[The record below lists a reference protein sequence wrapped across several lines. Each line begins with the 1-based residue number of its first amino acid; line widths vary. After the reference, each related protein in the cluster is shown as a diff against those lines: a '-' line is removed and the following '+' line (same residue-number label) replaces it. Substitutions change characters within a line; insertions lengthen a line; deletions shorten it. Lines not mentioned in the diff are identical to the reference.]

1 MKKFY
6 LLLALLALP
15 ALAFANTLPPDPAFQ
30 QMFDTI
36 MSWSTGP
43 LGTALATTMLLM
55 GGAIA
60 VAKNSPMPVLTGVAG
75 AAFLHFGPSVM
86 MNLMGPLD
94 NVDAPSVA
102 KTAQVLAQASNAPKG
117 ASAATVST
125 ASAAHEVPAS
135 TAVAATAAAG
145 SSVQAAV
152 AARSAASTP
161 RVTVAAA
168 EPAMTASSLALT
180 DAQLKKAVAQA
191 PELASVV
198 SASKTVAT
206 NPASTDPKSLT
217 SHSSSLAHTVPVP
230 EAIHP
235 HAALKAPA
243 VSSSQVTKWVGLGGA
258 AIILTLLGLL
268 MYMSAQRRARATGG
282 FTPGSSTPTSTPTSV
297 FSDPHGFKREKRS
310 PTFGHE
316 SP

>member
-1 MKKFY
+1 MPVKKFY

-15 ALAFANTLPPDPAFQ
+15 ALAFAFANTLPPDPAFQ

-43 LGTALATTMLLM
+43 LGTGLATTMLLM
-55 GGAIA
+55 GGAMA
-60 VAKNSPMPVLTGVAG
+60 VAKNTPMPALTGVMG
-75 AAFLHFGPSVM
+75 AAFLHFGPSII
-86 MNLMGPLD
+86 MNIMGPLD
-94 NVDAPSVA
+94 NVYAPSTA

-117 ASAATVST
+117 ASAAIVTT
-125 ASAAHEVPAS
+125 ASAA
-135 TAVAATAAAG
+135 VAAL
-145 SSVQAAV
+145 
-152 AARSAASTP
+152 SASAP
-161 RVTVAAA
+161 QVTVASA
-168 EPAMTASSLALT
+168 ESAKTASSLALT

-198 SASKTVAT
+198 SASKTVAV
-206 NPASTDPKSLT
+206 NPASTDSTSLT
-217 SHSSSLAHTVPVP
+217 GHSSSLAHTVPVP
-230 EAIHP
+230 EAVHP

-297 FSDPHGFKREKRS
+297 FSDPHGFQREKRS

-316 SP
+316 ST

>member
-1 MKKFY
+1 MPVKKFY

-15 ALAFANTLPPDPAFQ
+15 ALAFANTMPPDPAFQ
-30 QMFDTI
+30 QMFDTV

-43 LGTALATTMLLM
+43 LGTGLATTMLLM

-60 VAKNSPMPVLTGVAG
+60 VAKNTPMPALTGVMG
-75 AAFLHFGPSVM
+75 AAFLHFGPSIM
-86 MNLMGPLD
+86 MNIMGPLD
-94 NVDAPSVA
+94 NVDAPSTA
-102 KTAQVLAQASNAPKG
+102 KTAQVLAQASKAPNG
-117 ASAATVST
+117 ASAATVAS
-125 ASAAHEVPAS
+125 ASAAHAVPAS
-135 TAVAATAAAG
+135 TTVAATTAAALPASTAQVAVAAT
-145 SSVQAAV
+145 
-152 AARSAASTP
+152 
-161 RVTVAAA
+161 
-168 EPAMTASSLALT
+168 EPAKTASSLALT

-198 SASKTVAT
+198 SASKTVAA
-206 NPASTDPKSLT
+206 NPASTDSKSLT

-230 EAIHP
+230 EAVHP